1 MVDEDEPVLRPASHL
16 RDTDP
21 AAPHHL
27 LIGPDTHGVT
37 RYAGE
42 VAGAARAPVVRDVA
56 QLVPGVAVHLHL
68 TDRLLGRDPRDAAA
82 AVEQLARRVRLTVTL
97 HDVPQPS
104 DGPVFA
110 ARAAAYGRIVRA
122 SRAWATNS
130 WHEHTLVDRWS
141 ASGARG
147 TVIPLPVP
155 VAAGPGRQ
163 PGPPGRAVP
172 GRAATEPV
180 VGVFGF
186 VYPGKGHQQVVRA
199 VAALR
204 RAGTMASVRVLG
216 DAAPGH
222 GDEMEA
228 LVRTSRARGVPVEVT
243 GRVADDELVGALRGV
258 AVGVTAHRN
267 VSASGSLNSWIS
279 AGRRPLVRDGA
290 YAREMAALRPGT
302 IHLFDDATLVPCLDA
317 ALRRPASTW
326 TSPAAD
332 LGPRL
337 EDTAAAYRAWWASVG

>member
-1 MVDEDEPVLRPASHL
+1 MLSPASHL
-16 RDTDP
+16 RDADP
-21 AAPHHL
+21 SAPHHL
-27 LIGPDTHGVT
+27 LLGPDTHGVT

-42 VAGAARAPVVRDVA
+42 VADAARAPVVRDVA
-56 QLVPGVAVHLHL
+56 ELVPGAAVHLHL

-97 HDVPQPS
+97 HDVPQPT

-110 ARAAAYGRIVRA
+110 ARAEAYGRIVRA

-130 WHEHTLVDRWS
+130 WHEHALVDRWI
-141 ASGARG
+141 AAGARG
-147 TVIPLPVP
+147 TVIPLPVHATP
-155 VAAGPGRQ
+155 RPSGPS
-163 PGPPGRAVP
+163 RAVAGLVP
-172 GRAATEPV
+172 AEPV

-186 VYPGKGHQQVVRA
+186 VYPGKGHRQVVRA

-222 GDEMEA
+222 ADEVEA
-228 LVRTSRARGVPVEVT
+228 LVRTSRERGVPVEVT
-243 GRVADDELVGALRGV
+243 GRVAEDDLVRALRDV
-258 AVGVTAHRN
+258 SVGVTAHRN
-267 VSASGSLNSWIS
+267 VSASGSLNSWIA
-279 AGRRPLVRDGA
+279 AGRRPLVRDGS

-302 IHLFDDATLVPCLDA
+302 LNLFDDATLVPCLDA
-317 ALRRPASTW
+317 ALRRSTSTW
-326 TSPAAD
+326 TSPSAD

-337 EDTAAAYRAWWASVG
+337 EETAAAYRAWWASVG

>member
-1 MVDEDEPVLRPASHL
+1 MLRPASHL
-16 RDTDP
+16 RDADP

-27 LIGPDTHGVT
+27 LLGPDTHGVT

-42 VAGAARAPVVRDVA
+42 VADAARAPVVRDVA
-56 QLVPGVAVHLHL
+56 QLVPGAAVHLHL
-68 TDRLLGRDPRDAAA
+68 TDRLLGRDPVEAAA
-82 AVEQLARRVRLTVTL
+82 AVEQLARRSRLTVTL
-97 HDVPQPS
+97 HDVPQPT

-130 WHEHTLVDRWS
+130 WHEHALVDRWS

-155 VAAGPGRQ
+155 VPADLDDQ
-163 PGPPGRAVP
+163 PGRATV
-172 GRAATEPV
+172 GAVAAEPV

-186 VYPGKGHQQVVRA
+186 VYPGKGHRQVVRA

-222 GDEMEA
+222 ADEVEA
-228 LVRTSRARGVPVEVT
+228 LVRTSRDRGVPVEVT
-243 GRVADDELVGALRGV
+243 GRVPEDELVSTLRGV

-267 VSASGSLNSWIS
+267 ISASGSLNSWIA

-302 IHLFDDATLVPCLDA
+302 LTLFDDASLVPCLAA
-317 ALRRPASTW
+317 ALRRPTSTW
-326 TSPAAD
+326 TSPTAD

-337 EDTAAAYRAWWASVG
+337 EDTAAAYRAWWATVG

>member
-1 MVDEDEPVLRPASHL
+1 VDEDDWMLRPASHL
-16 RDTDP
+16 RDADP
-21 AAPHHL
+21 SAPHHL
-27 LIGPDTHGVT
+27 LLGPDTHGVT

-42 VAGAARAPVVRDVA
+42 VADAARAPVVRDVA
-56 QLVPGVAVHLHL
+56 ELVPGAAVHLHL
-68 TDRLLGRDPRDAAA
+68 TDRLLGRDPRDAAT

-97 HDVPQPS
+97 HDVPQPT

-110 ARAAAYGRIVRA
+110 ARAEAYGRIVRA
-122 SRAWATNS
+122 SHAWATNS
-130 WHEHTLVDRWS
+130 WHEHALVDRWI

-147 TVIPLPVP
+147 TVIPLPVHATP
-155 VAAGPGRQ
+155 A
-163 PGPPGRAVP
+163 PPGRSRAVAGP
-172 GRAATEPV
+172 VAGAPV

-186 VYPGKGHQQVVRA
+186 VYPGKGHRQVVRA

-222 GDEMEA
+222 ADEVEA
-228 LVRTSRARGVPVEVT
+228 LVRASRERGVPVEIT
-243 GRVADDELVGALRGV
+243 GRVAEDDLVRALRDV

-267 VSASGSLNSWIS
+267 VSASASLNSWIA
-279 AGRRPLVRDGA
+279 AGRRPLVRDGS

-302 IHLFDDATLVPCLDA
+302 LNLFDDATLVPCLDA
-317 ALRRPASTW
+317 ALRRPTSTW
-326 TSPAAD
+326 TSPSAD

-337 EDTAAAYRAWWASVG
+337 EETAAAYRAWWASVG

>member
-1 MVDEDEPVLRPASHL
+1 MLSPASQLVHA
-16 RDTDP
+16 DV

-27 LIGPDTHGVT
+27 LLGPDAHGVT

-56 QLVPGVAVHLHL
+56 LLVPGAAVHLHL
-68 TDRLLGRDPRDAAA
+68 TDRLLGSEPGEAAA
-82 AVEQLARRVRLTVTL
+82 AVERLARRVRLTVTL
-97 HDVPQPS
+97 HDVPQPT

-110 ARAAAYGRIVRA
+110 ARAEAYGRIVRA
-122 SRAWATNS
+122 SHAWATNS

-141 ASGARG
+141 APGARG

-155 VAAGPGRQ
+155 VPAGADRHAGPSGR
-163 PGPPGRAVP
+163 GVVGSV
-172 GRAATEPV
+172 AADPV

-186 VYPGKGHQQVVRA
+186 VYPGKGHTQVVRA

-222 GDEMEA
+222 ADEVEA
-228 LVRTSRARGVPVEVT
+228 LVRTSAARGVPVEVT
-243 GRVADDELVGALRGV
+243 GRVPEDELVGALRAV
-258 AVGVTAHRN
+258 SVGVTAHRN
-267 VSASGSLNSWIS
+267 VSASGSLNSWIA

-302 IHLFDDATLVPCLDA
+302 LDLFDDATLVPCLAA
-317 ALRRPASTW
+317 ALRRPTSTW
-326 TSPAAD
+326 TAPGAD
-332 LGPRL
+332 LGPRI
-337 EDTAAAYRAWWASVG
+337 EETAAAYRAWWASVG

>member
-1 MVDEDEPVLRPASHL
+1 MLSPAPL
-16 RDTDP
+16 
-21 AAPHHL
+21 HL
-27 LIGPDTHGVT
+27 LVGPDTHGVT

-42 VAGAARAPVVRDVA
+42 VAAAARARVVRDRA
-56 QLVPGVAVHLHL
+56 ALPLGGPVHLHL
-68 TDRLLGRDPRDAAA
+68 TDRLFGREPAAA
-82 AVEQLARRVRLTVTL
+82 AAVVEQLARRVRLTVTL

-110 ARAAAYGRIVRA
+110 ARAEAYGRIVLA
-122 SRAWATNS
+122 SHAWATNS
-130 WHEHTLVDRWS
+130 WHEHALVGRWS
-141 ASGARG
+141 ATGAEG
-147 TVIPLPVP
+147 TVIPLHVP
-155 VAAGPGRQ
+155 Q
-163 PGPPGRAVP
+163 PPRVVPGRAVH
-172 GRAATEPV
+172 AAAGPTTEPV

-186 VYPGKGHQQVVRA
+186 VYPGKGHRQVVRA

-204 RAGTMASVRVLG
+204 RAGTLASVRVLG

-222 GDEMEA
+222 ADEVEA
-228 LVRTSRARGVPVEVT
+228 LLRTSRDRGVPVEVT
-243 GRVADDELVGALRGV
+243 GRVPEDDLVDALRDV

-267 VSASGSLNSWIS
+267 VSASASLNSWIS

-302 IHLFDDATLVPCLDA
+302 IALFDDATLVPRLDA

-337 EDTAAAYRAWWASVG
+337 ADTAAAYRAWWASVG

>member
-1 MVDEDEPVLRPASHL
+1 MLSPASRRDRQVSL
-16 RDTDP
+16 RGVGHETP
-21 AAPHHL
+21 LHL
-27 LIGPDTHGVT
+27 LVGPDTHGVT
-37 RYAGE
+37 RYARE
-42 VAGAARAPVVRDVA
+42 VAAAARARVVRDRA
-56 QLVPGVAVHLHL
+56 ALPRGGRVHLHL
-68 TDRLLGRDPRDAAA
+68 TDRLFGPEPAEAA
-82 AVEQLARRVRLTVTL
+82 AVVEHLARRVRLTVTL

-110 ARAAAYGRIVRA
+110 ARAEAYGRIVLA
-122 SRAWATNS
+122 SHAWATNS
-130 WHEHTLVDRWS
+130 WHEHALVDQWS
-141 ASGARG
+141 AAGAEG

-155 VAAGPGRQ
+155 H
-163 PGPPGRAVP
+163 PPDEVP
-172 GRAATEPV
+172 GRCARAAAGRATTEPV

-186 VYPGKGHQQVVRA
+186 VYPGKGHRQVVRA

-204 RAGTMASVRVLG
+204 RAGILASVRILG

-222 GDEMEA
+222 ADEVEA
-228 LVRTSRARGVPVEVT
+228 LVRGSRARGVPVEVT
-243 GRVADDELVGALRGV
+243 GRVPDPDLVDALRGV

-267 VSASGSLNSWIS
+267 VSASGSLNSWIA

-302 IHLFDDATLVPCLDA
+302 IELFDDATLVPCLDA
-317 ALRRPASTW
+317 ALRRPVSTW